1 MRDEPPLSLAAPD
14 AAGWMQ
20 IVGVI
25 ADKRDDGLRKPIV
38 SEAFLPFTISMHMWT
53 QILVRSE
60 VSPLTLVHA
69 IGLKVNALDADQQ
82 INGHIDDLD
91 HWITNQQEYEQ

>member
-38 SEAFLPFTISMHMWT
+38 PEAFLPFTISMHM
-53 QILVRSE
+53 
-60 VSPLTLVHA
+60 
-69 IGLKVNALDADQQ
+69 
-82 INGHIDDLD
+82 
-91 HWITNQQEYEQ
+91 